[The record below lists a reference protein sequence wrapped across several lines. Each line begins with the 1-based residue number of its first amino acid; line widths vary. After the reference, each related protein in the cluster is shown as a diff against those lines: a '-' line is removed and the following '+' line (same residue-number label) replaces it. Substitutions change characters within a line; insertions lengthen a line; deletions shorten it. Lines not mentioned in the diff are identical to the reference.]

1 MKAKQTITWSKSRM
15 EILEKGMKYVQSKE
29 QQHQNKTTLELPQY
43 SDDDRCNISCSDVL
57 FLGYMTCNVT
67 CLFHFI
73 L

>member
-1 MKAKQTITWSKSRM
+1 M

-57 FLGYMTCNVT
+57 FWVNCG
-67 CLFHFI
+67 I